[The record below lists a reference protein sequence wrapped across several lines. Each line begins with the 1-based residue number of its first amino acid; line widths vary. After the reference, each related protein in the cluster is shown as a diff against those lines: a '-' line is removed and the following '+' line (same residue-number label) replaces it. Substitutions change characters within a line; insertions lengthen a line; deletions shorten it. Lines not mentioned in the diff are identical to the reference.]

1 MLKKAKLIKKAA
13 KDLRSKHQSHNN
25 FFLNFQ
31 NILKSVQLCLNVELI
46 L

>member
-13 KDLRSKHQSHNN
+13 KDLRSKHQSHKK

-31 NILKSVQLCLNVELI
+31 NILKIVQLFVLVELI
-46 L
+46 V